1 MICEINGNIVKLKQN
16 DLTIELNYLDIIN
29 NINKEIKTPFYLN
42 KTNYIEYYFNRNN
55 KKLATSNNYKN
66 SLKEIIS

>member
-29 NINKEIKTPFYLN
+29 NINK
-42 KTNYIEYYFNRNN
+42 
-55 KKLATSNNYKN
+55 
-66 SLKEIIS
+66 